1 MIRVVIDTNIVVSA
15 MLRSGGLPE
24 VVFNFAIHR
33 QGVQLYYS
41 EPIAEEYAEV
51 LSRARLDIHPKKVK
65 QAMAKI
71 REAGSLVIPT
81 VAVTAAMK
89 PDENIFLECAQEAE
103 ADYVVTGN
111 LKDFPRVWL
120 KTQVVS
126 AREFIAVVAEAQSE
140 RS

>member
-1 MIRVVIDTNIVVSA
+1 
-15 MLRSGGLPE
+15 
-24 VVFNFAIHR
+24 
-33 QGVQLYYS
+33 
-41 EPIAEEYAEV
+41 
-51 LSRARLDIHPKKVK
+51 
-65 QAMAKI
+65 MAKI

-81 VAVTAAMK
+81 VAVTAAMN
-89 PDENIFLECAQEAE
+89 PDDNIFLECAQEAE

-140 RS
+140 PS